1 MVINENNSQINS
13 FTDGMNTDTS
23 YQMISAAQYVLAKN
37 LRFVSLNATNTTD
50 INNEHGELRVI
61 EGLLLANNSIPA
73 RRILASIAI
82 RQYGIAIIA
91 DQYGRWSVV
100 RFTNAI
106 NKDTYKNDYFK
117 QITDAQIIFKAND
130 AITTKNRFSVVGRWE
145 DDDNVK
151 LYIADGEHPIMVLNI
166 LDDEYNSKLTSIDQI
181 MSYPQVTFKK
191 PIFCGL
197 IAGSLAPSMVQYSY
211 QLYNK
216 YGVASEVSPTTKLI
230 PISGV
235 NNTRR
240 MGKNVRGLLQTE
252 KSNCGVKIKIKVLDQ
267 NKVHLPY
274 IKIYRISYVE
284 NGQLP
289 TVELVYDNR
298 YQQTLEYVT
307 FLDTGQAAL
316 STLTL
321 EEYNSMSGIHIIP
334 DSIESKEDRMF
345 AANIK
350 TVDTSLDFDTFKDW
364 DARAYSFTPAFGYS
378 AEPFTHLYDYN
389 DGSQQIYAASTINSV
404 PKDFDCY
411 NIYTNVNKRYKDFVD
426 VKNEQIPENGAGIY
440 DRYTADG
447 NYYGGTG
454 VNIEWKFV
462 VAEIAGDTS
471 LAETEH
477 PQVDNGKLG
486 TKTHSISFGEN
497 LQPVF
502 TEQIPVAY
510 IKSDGTLERCYTD
523 VDARDFFQIQD
534 DQDDRSG
541 TYASTYVSY
550 YLKSLRR
557 DEVYRYGIILYD
569 KYGQASP
576 VKWIADIRTPNMY
589 YKGCEAFYSH
599 GTVKSQYDKN
609 GPVREKCIDLVV
621 RPLGI
626 QFKVENLPDGCVSY
640 EIVRC
645 NRRESDIATVSQG
658 VLSRPIRRLDV
669 PTTLNANSYPYT
681 PTGFLTTAEYW
692 SGWKQYLKRKE
703 PIDLSQIHN
712 FAGAIDAIVESGKM
726 AESIEADNYSND
738 SVYQF
743 VSPEV
748 SYLPDSFYSQIKD
761 YDLRLN
767 SQRYLF
773 GSTVI
778 KDLVVNESGDP
789 HLSTDDKS
797 IEETQGMLYY
807 CHPGKYNTNIP
818 LRESTQVH
826 YYHPRLK
833 NWITVNHDRLQVAYY
848 AICTHGAFYSRYRKY
863 ADGGNPEGSEYL
875 YSCKYG
881 SDTTW
886 EDIRMYAF
894 SYIKLYEQSNDVVT
908 MHHYPPERFTE
919 ICNTYANPVNSVAV
933 KQIQKPQDML
943 WNDFAYEID
952 PSVEDAVNAQV
963 LKYTDNVV
971 GIGEDTYCNWVTQCA
986 YGLNASGLVY
996 WDDSKTNEGPK
1007 KPIMGPGGRCLVLQ
1021 IDNNTWDNNYGDYFI
1036 PGGGASGCS
1045 YLFSDT
1051 QAARTVQTPSGDTIL
1066 NDLLDC
1072 EPAQYPETSV
1082 QGIDSLQVSD
1092 NNGQLQ
1098 QERIFRDSAL
1108 GTYLCNLRKTAS
1120 PYGGS
1125 DFESRRLNIYFS
1137 YGDMFDANNGT
1148 STVFDGDCF
1157 ILPFDYVSM
1166 HKYYDPVVNKTVT
1179 HCIAYA
1185 IPVETNINLALT
1197 SGTEWSRIIQDN
1209 SKVSNI
1215 QSEPTAVNDLYSQDK
1230 PLYAYNTVYST
1241 NDNTRMFSVLD
1252 YTNID
1257 DYNKQIDY
1265 RCYYSNEKLNNEIVD
1280 SWTKYMSAN
1289 YLDVDSRHG
1298 AITNLRTFHN
1308 ALIFWQEKATGLFSV
1323 NERSVITD
1331 NTNMPLILGNG
1342 GILSRYDYIDDI
1354 AGMHKDQYC
1363 DTQSDKALYWFDE
1376 DNQELKQ
1383 YVGGTNVVQLSKAKQ
1398 VQNALHSFSNTTHTP
1413 VLFFD
1418 KRYNEVVS
1426 NVMDGKV
1433 SSDTKDQLSLVF
1445 NENIQQY
1452 TSLYDTP
1459 FEGSVSFYNG
1469 LYLLHVKNDLLHI
1482 GQWNV
1487 RDGQPKD
1494 FNGTLDTYIKY
1505 VVNKSPLYT
1514 KVYDNQELVT
1524 SNVLYEKGLENKLY
1538 NINEVDNIDPPAYFG
1553 NNHNYSWATD
1563 LNKTSSTLK
1572 NQMTLR
1578 EGNYRYSIPRV
1589 NDAEYGGRI
1598 RGKYMVCDIA
1608 TKNPNYKASLSYVI
1622 TKFRMSWS

>member
-13 FTDGMNTDTS
+13 FTGGMNTDTS

-82 RQYGIAIIA
+82 RHYGIAIIA

-364 DARAYSFTPAFGYS
+364 DARAYSFTPAFGYT

-411 NIYTNVNKRYKDFVD
+411 NVYTNVNKRYKDFVD

-447 NYYGGTG
+447 KYYGGTG

-576 VKWIADIRTPNMY
+576 VKWISDIRTPNMY
-589 YKGCEAFYSH
+589 YKGCETFYSH
-599 GTVKSQYDKN
+599 GTVKDSTDNDY
-609 GPVREKCIDLVV
+609 KCIDLVV

-626 QFKVENLPDGCVSY
+626 QFKVNNLPTGCISY

-645 NRRESDIATVSQG
+645 NRREADIATVSQG
-658 VLSRPIRRLDV
+658 VIARPIRKTDV
-669 PTTLNANSYPYT
+669 PSSLNKSSFPYT

-692 SGWKQYLKRKE
+692 SGWESFLKRKVKYDGE
-703 PIDLSQIHN
+703 DGDFIAAPRMVFHPEILEKERQKDS
-712 FAGAIDAIVESGKM
+712 M
-726 AESIEADNYSND
+726 EADNYEND

-778 KDLVVNESGDP
+778 QDLVAKGQQQLYTYDDVFNGR
-789 HLSTDDKS
+789 TDNK
-797 IEETQGMLYY
+797 TLYY
-807 CHPGKYNTNIP
+807 CHPGKYNTNVP
-818 LRESTQVH
+818 LTPATV
-826 YYHPRLK
+826 
-833 NWITVNHDRLQVAYY
+833 ITYFDPDDQRFQKDMLHKRMQVAYY
-848 AICTHGAFYSRYRKY
+848 AVCTHGAFYSRYRKY
-863 ADGGNPEGSEYL
+863 ADGDNPEGSAL
-875 YSCKYG
+875 IYSCKYG
-881 SDTTW
+881 SDTNW
-886 EDIRMYAF
+886 PDIRLYAF
-894 SYIKLYEQSNDVVT
+894 SYIKLYEQSDDLIARRHKLTLKLREFSDDYVRPN
-908 MHHYPPERFTE
+908 
-919 ICNTYANPVNSVAV
+919 NSVCV

-943 WNDFAYEID
+943 WNDFAYNENAID
-952 PSVEDAVNAQV
+952 AGNTDDLKHQS
-963 LKYTDNVV
+963 LKYTDNIVS
-971 GIGEDTYCNWVTQCA
+971 IGEDEYCNWNTQCA
-986 YGLNASGLVY
+986 YGVNASGLIY
-996 WDDSKTNEGPK
+996 YDNDDFHGGPD
-1007 KPIMGPGGRCLVLQ
+1007 KPVIGPGGRCLVLQ
-1021 IDNNTWDNNYGDYFI
+1021 IDNNTWDDNYYHKYDGDVESCI
-1036 PGGGASGCS
+1036 NI
-1045 YLFSDT
+1045 FSDT
-1051 QAARTVQTPSGDTIL
+1051 QAAYKVNTIDGSFANCVQRNPQ
-1066 NDLLDC
+1066 
-1072 EPAQYPETSV
+1072 P
-1082 QGIDSLQVSD
+1082 QGIEVDGIDKTRVEPI
-1092 NNGQLQ
+1092 GGAATT
-1098 QERIFRDSAL
+1098 EYTFRDSIL
-1108 GTYLCNLRKTAS
+1108 GTYLCNLRKSAS

-1125 DFESRRLNIYFS
+1125 DFESRRLNTYFS
-1137 YGDMFDANNGT
+1137 YGDMFDAGNGT

-1166 HKYYDPVVNKTVT
+1166 HKYYDPIVNYTVT

-1197 SGTEWSRIIQDN
+1197 SGTEWSRIIHDN

-1308 ALIFWQEKATGLFSV
+1308 ALVFWQEKATGLFSV

-1538 NINEVDNIDPPAYFG
+1538 NIDEVDNIDPPAYFG